1 MPITPGFWTHIND
14 LLGVGKQ
21 ELVMDGD
28 RANSLKAFVKRALP
42 SQKCLVKQVSLAVR
56 LDPDILGSHRLH
68 FIWHTQPEE
77 KSLGEGGR
85 QSRVRVRAGTQRWR
99 MPLTT
104 RPSPRL
110 CVFYDSQRERLWE
123 VDELVCL
130 GRSLV
135 GQPASRRW
143 KKKDAGLHEERI
155 RKEQTREEPS
165 LKIHQRFPLRRKGL
179 TSEPAK
185 RNQDAG
191 PGPPLKTLLDLGG
204 SSLSSSLAVGLG
216 AGHVLSPHLCFP
228 VCKVRKLICSGES
241 SQGEPLGASRG
252 GPGCKWPS
260 QSASACFVSRKEF
273 CRRRPTRGLLSRV
286 ISKVLSSLSLLFL
299 QPGFPHWCS
308 WV

>member
-1 MPITPGFWTHIND
+1 M
-14 LLGVGKQ
+14 
-21 ELVMDGD
+21 
-28 RANSLKAFVKRALP
+28 
-42 SQKCLVKQVSLAVR
+42 
-56 LDPDILGSHRLH
+56 
-68 FIWHTQPEE
+68 
-77 KSLGEGGR
+77 
-85 QSRVRVRAGTQRWR
+85 
-99 MPLTT
+99 
-104 RPSPRL
+104 
-110 CVFYDSQRERLWE
+110 
-123 VDELVCL
+123 
-130 GRSLV
+130 
-135 GQPASRRW
+135 
-143 KKKDAGLHEERI
+143 
-155 RKEQTREEPS
+155 
-165 LKIHQRFPLRRKGL
+165 KIHQRFPLRRKGL

-273 CRRRPTRGLLSRV
+273 CRRRPTRGLAGSRKEFCRRRRTQGLLSRV

-299 QPGFPHWCS
+299 QPGFPH
-308 WV
+308 